1 MYLKYT
7 KNRETKKLCL
17 CQQESSLLNEAASSS
32 SRSSTCGSPD
42 HLDHHQQMI
51 VTSIESKMQA
61 TNGSPRYD
69 DVNQSSLSPNKSNGM
84 IHVKNGSGGSRGSS
98 VSTGSIPA
106 SPTSFKSSESTN
118 VSKEPTSMANL
129 SSGSSSAILS
139 TNGRPPSESDI
150 LQMSLQMSVSE
161 MRQMLARK
169 KKNDPKKAQMDL
181 KQKYEIIQ
189 QM

>member
-1 MYLKYT
+1 M
-7 KNRETKKLCL
+7 
-17 CQQESSLLNEAASSS
+17 SNEAASSS

-42 HLDHHQQMI
+42 QLDNQQMI
-51 VTSIESKMQA
+51 VTSIESKMQP
-61 TNGSPRYD
+61 TNGSRYD
-69 DVNQSSLSPNKSNGM
+69 DVNLSSISPNKSNGG

-106 SPTSFKSSESTN
+106 SPTSLKSSESTSA
-118 VSKEPTSMANL
+118 SKEPTSMANL